1 MTFKNSL
8 SISTVFL
15 ALALLAFPY
24 PGQATQIY
32 FLDVAHTGGDITTA
46 SFGSPVAVTGLTNV
60 PFDEM
65 IISGDTAVPGDN
77 GTYTGFFL
85 GGGVNGESLSSNGL
99 TLTLQGTLNGCSLCT
114 TNFGSAFNTASVLA
128 TITFSSTPALTANA
142 NSSGITVNTPSASN
156 IASIALSPTL
166 LADLGLTGTP
176 FFLTQLTDVG
186 QSVGG
191 VANYVVI
198 NSASLDFSSS
208 VPEPASGSIAIL
220 GVALIAFMSRKRFSR
235 AG

>member
-1 MTFKNSL
+1 MAVNNSL
-8 SISTVFL
+8 SVSTVFL
-15 ALALLAFPY
+15 ALLLLGFPS
-24 PGQATQIY
+24 PGRATQIY
-32 FLDVAHTGGDITTA
+32 FLDVAHTGGDITAA

-77 GTYTGFFL
+77 GTYSGFFL
-85 GGGVNGESLSSNGL
+85 GGGTNGETLSAGGL
-99 TLTLQGTLNGCSLCT
+99 TLTLQGTLNGCSLCS
-114 TNFGSAFNTASVLA
+114 TNFGSAFSTASVLA

-142 NSSGITVNTPSASN
+142 NSSGITVNKPPVSN
-156 IASIALSPTL
+156 IASITLSPTL

-176 FFLTQLTDVG
+176 FFLTQLTAVG

-208 VPEPASGSIAIL
+208 VPEPASGSIAIAGL
-220 GVALIAFMSRKRFSR
+220 ALIVFVSRKRFSR
-235 AG
+235 IG